1 VTAITTGQPPR
12 PAVPDPARRSARVGR
27 RHLRL
32 GPLPLRYVGAKV
44 GGAAVSLAAVLLT
57 GFFLFKILPGDPV
70 RALTRGVPTSP
81 EQLAHLRHQ
90 FGLDKP
96 MAAQFGDYVVRI
108 LHGDLGTSYQYK
120 TSVAGLI
127 GAHLWPTVYLVGT
140 ATVLSAVLGLRVG
153 IRSAWRHGSTGD
165 RVNTGVALALWSVP
179 TFWLG
184 LLFIIVF
191 SVGIG
196 PIPGLFPTGGISTP
210 GTHGLVAVLV
220 DHVRHLAL
228 PCLTLVAVIYAQYA
242 LTMRA
247 SLLDEMGS
255 DYLTTARA
263 KGLRDDD
270 VRRRHAVPNAL
281 LPTVTLVFVNIG
293 RVVSGS
299 ILVETIFSWPGLGSL
314 FYEALTVPDLP
325 LLEGLFIVFSGAVI
339 VMNLLAELLYPVLDP
354 RVRTT

>member
-1 VTAITTGQPPR
+1 MTTTSTDRPPVPR
-12 PAVPDPARRSARVGR
+12 PARLPSRGGGR
-27 RHLRL
+27 RLRL
-32 GPLPLRYVGAKV
+32 GPLPLRYVAAKV
-44 GGAAVSLAAVLLT
+44 GGAAVSLIAVMLT
-57 GFFLFKILPGDPV
+57 AFFLFKILPGDPV
-70 RALTRGVPTSP
+70 RAITHGIPTSP

-96 MAAQFGDYVVRI
+96 LAAQFGDYAVRI
-108 LHGDLGTSYQYK
+108 LHGDLGISYQYK

-127 GAHLWPTVYLVGT
+127 GEHLWPTIYLVGT
-140 ATVLSAVLGLRVG
+140 ATVLSAALGLRVG

-191 SVGIG
+191 ATGIG
-196 PIPGLFPTGGISTP
+196 PIPGLFPTGGMSTP
-210 GTHGLVAVLV
+210 GTEGFVAVLV
-220 DHVRHLAL
+220 DHLRHLVL
-228 PCLTLVAVIYAQYA
+228 PCLTLVAVIYAQYV

-281 LPTVTLVFVNIG
+281 LPTVTVLFINIG

-339 VMNLLAELLYPVLDP
+339 LMNLLADLLYPVLDP
-354 RVRTT
+354 RVRT